1 MGGTYCAGK
10 SRPCHPIL
18 NSQALIDVCDAG
30 ATIRFFMALILA
42 IIPLVLFISGDRP
55 LAKRLITK
63 LRKPAGGSR
72 TQTVSPAAGA
82 DAKQTGEPKNDGPDR
97 LAEPAV
103 KA

>member
-1 MGGTYCAGK
+1 MCCAGE
-10 SRPCHPIL
+10 SCLPLIL
-18 NSQALIDVCDAG
+18 LDNQGLTYARDAG
-30 ATIRFFMALILA
+30 DTIRFFMALILA